1 MFLEGGIR
9 RYHKFKALGVAR
21 ALVLQG
27 ICSQTVWPMDDEVCK
42 CFTMSS
48 FDLDMQAHPN
58 EIQEASLFISIYS
71 PLCTVLLL
79 SYSLKLVSFYLL
91 IFTFSYI
98 RKSLFSYIL
107 IFLNSRVHPLAKRH
121 VFLFGNNPDIPIPVN
136 MLCYTCSHWRTS
148 GIYHIVIALFVL
160 LLSVQITTKVQTPPQ
175 HVSKFNLDILHG
187 LPLSCLK
194 MSLIFSTLPLK
205 FFLYDTYFT
214 YKAKHLNAY
223 VCKII
228 FFQKTCE
235 HLPVHSSLS
244 SFGWKAACHTC
255 LVVSFLNVVFSK
267 PMKKQSL
274 CEQRWAI
281 FEHASQEQVLYVNT
295 RGLLHLPIL

>member
-71 PLCTVLLL
+71 LLCTVLLL

-175 HVSKFNLDILHG
+175 HANTNAARISYATCTFVARPIQFLHVAKFNLDILHG

-205 FFLYDTYFT
+205 LFLYDTYFT
-214 YKAKHLNAY
+214 
-223 VCKII
+223 
-228 FFQKTCE
+228 
-235 HLPVHSSLS
+235 
-244 SFGWKAACHTC
+244 
-255 LVVSFLNVVFSK
+255 
-267 PMKKQSL
+267 
-274 CEQRWAI
+274 
-281 FEHASQEQVLYVNT
+281 
-295 RGLLHLPIL
+295 